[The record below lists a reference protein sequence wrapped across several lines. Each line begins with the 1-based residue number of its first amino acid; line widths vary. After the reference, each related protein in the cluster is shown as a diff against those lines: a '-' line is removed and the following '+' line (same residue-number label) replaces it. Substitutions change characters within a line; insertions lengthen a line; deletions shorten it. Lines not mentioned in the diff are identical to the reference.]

1 MENQVWKEALKLQS
15 EGKHNAAVIK
25 FTRLIN
31 EEGANPD
38 LLHDRGVSYF
48 HLKFKKEC
56 LADFD
61 SSLNLQPDYAY
72 RYSSRAYIRAAYKDY
87 NGALEDYRKA
97 VEMDPQDAVA
107 QNNLGMLEEQMGWH
121 EQSKERLALA
131 DELSEMLKEGN
142 IDAPDATGST
152 PVLQKEQI
160 EPDNNNSVGDH
171 LKAAFSI
178 FSSKKE
184 FKEFVHFIKNG
195 FTFKR
200 DKPDE

>member
-61 SSLNLQPDYAY
+61 SALNLQPDYAY

-87 NGALEDYRKA
+87 DGALEDYRKA

-131 DELSEMLKEGN
+131 DELSEILQEEN
-142 IDAPDATGST
+142 IAPAPTEIPT
-152 PVLQKEQI
+152 PVDNQEDSKKEA
-160 EPDNNNSVGDH
+160 NSSIGQH
-171 LKAAFSI
+171 FKAAFSI

-184 FKEFVHFIKNG
+184 FNEFIQFIKNG
-195 FTFKR
+195 FTFKQ

>member
-61 SSLNLQPDYAY
+61 SALNLQPDYAY

-87 NGALEDYRKA
+87 DGALEDYRKA

-131 DELSEMLKEGN
+131 DELSEILQEEN
-142 IDAPDATGST
+142 IAPAPTEIPT
-152 PVLQKEQI
+152 PVENQEDSKKE
-160 EPDNNNSVGDH
+160 ENSSIGQH
-171 LKAAFSI
+171 FKAAFSI

-184 FKEFVHFIKNG
+184 FNEFIQFIKNG
-195 FTFKR
+195 FTFKQ

>member
-15 EGKHNAAVIK
+15 DGKHNAAVIK

-61 SSLNLQPDYAY
+61 SALNLQPDYAY
-72 RYSSRAYIRAAYKDY
+72 RHSSRAFIRAAYKNYD
-87 NGALEDYRKA
+87 GALQDYRKA

-107 QNNLGMLEEQMGWH
+107 QNNLGMLEEQMGWY

-131 DELSEMLKEGN
+131 DELSEMLKKEN
-142 IDAPDATGST
+142 IDLPENPTPATKGGKSEA
-152 PVLQKEQI
+152 EQQ
-160 EPDNNNSVGDH
+160 PTNSVSDH
-171 LKAAFSI
+171 VKTALSI
-178 FSSKKE
+178 FNSKKE
-184 FKEFVHFIKNG
+184 FKEFIQFIKNG
-195 FTFKR
+195 FTFKQ
-200 DKPDE
+200 DKLDE